1 MGCQTSNGFLSAR
14 LKRRL
19 ALWAAD
25 RRGATA
31 VEFALIAAPFFFI
44 ILGLFEVAL
53 VFIMSTTLEHGI
65 NEAARTIRTGN
76 FQNAGLSQADFRN
89 RVCAELFDLLDCDT
103 NLHIDVRRFDNFAGT
118 TNNSPIDP
126 DTDEVDAGQFQFD
139 PGGPDDI
146 VVARV
151 FYEWTLTTPVISGPL
166 SNLSGNRRLLQ
177 ANVAFR
183 NEPYGG

>member
-1 MGCQTSNGFLSAR
+1 MGCKASNRFVSSRLKAR
-14 LKRRL
+14 LE
-19 ALWAAD
+19 AWAED

-65 NEAARTIRTGN
+65 NEAARTIRTGS
-76 FQNAGLSQADFRN
+76 FQTAGLTQAQFRN
-89 RVCAELFDLLDCDT
+89 SVCAELFDLLDCDT
-103 NLHIDVRRFDNFAGT
+103 NLHIDVRRFDNFAGS

-126 DTDEVDAGQFQFD
+126 DTDEVDTGQFQFD

-151 FYEWTLTTPVISGPL
+151 FYEWQLNTPVISGPL
-166 SNLSGNRRLLQ
+166 ANLSGNRRLLQ

-183 NEPYGG
+183 NEPYGN